1 MNTRVVLFCRK
12 LFVLCL
18 CFMMFFSF
26 LSASSFAFSNAFN
39 RSYFTCNA
47 LPDFGD
53 IFKNFFKSP
62 FKNTDDDTHGDE
74 YVYLGGFPIGLTM
87 ESDGVI
93 VIAKGTVTTDLGE
106 VNTTLNSDIKVG
118 DIISYLD
125 DYKISSTRDIAL
137 FLENKYVTGEPL
149 KITLFR
155 GSNKIITT
163 MFPAK
168 ELITEKN
175 KLGLW
180 VRDTASGVGT
190 MTFIKETGEFSA
202 LGHPISDIDTSSKI
216 EIKSGNVY
224 KCNIVGVQKGSVG
237 NPGELR
243 GLFLR
248 NGASIGTITCNTDYG
263 VKGFIN
269 STYLNKMG
277 LKKVKVA
284 RKGAVKAGKATI
296 LSTIDGV
303 TPEEF
308 DIEIVKLSLQNTP
321 DKKSMILHVT
331 DKDLLERTGG
341 IVQGMSGSPI
351 IQNGKIVGAVTH
363 VFVNDPTRGYGLYM
377 DWMLD

>member
-26 LSASSFAFSNAFN
+26 LSASSFAFSNVFN

-62 FKNTDDDTHGDE
+62 FKNTNDDTHVDE